1 MSIMEIQRYQNEIK
15 DKSLL
20 SYINAKNIHF
30 KNQATAL
37 LYIVGGIWPVFGF
50 SSILHQKPDSLLS
63 VAGAFLAGIFPSAL
77 LGGLIFALT
86 ICIGKEFIFRLF
98 KNYRTS
104 YNNLLLEKQ
113 NLINMFKDLKNQK
126 IILDFISWKRKYHL
140 TPIIF
145 QDYKTKS
152 VIDFEKLLV
161 SALANKDYSYAA
173 SLFLQFSEHL
183 ESSSLIDEEKIK
195 NYREQLD
202 IIKLDNKEMEL
213 EMDMPIKKS
222 KIQNML

>member
-1 MSIMEIQRYQNEIK
+1 MSIVEIQRYQNEIK
-15 DKSLL
+15 NKNLL
-20 SYINAKNIHF
+20 SYLTAKNIHF

-37 LYIVGGIWPVFGF
+37 LYIVGGMWPVFGF

-86 ICIGKEFIFRLF
+86 IYIGKEFIFRLF
-98 KNYRTS
+98 KKYRTS
-104 YNNLLLEKQ
+104 YNDLLIEKQ
-113 NLINMFKDLKNQK
+113 NFINMFKDLKNQK

-140 TPIIF
+140 TPIVF

-161 SALANKDYSYAA
+161 SALANKEYAYAA
-173 SLFLQFSEHL
+173 SLFLQFSEQL
-183 ESSSLIDEEKIK
+183 ESSSLIDEEKIQ

-202 IIKLDNKEMEL
+202 IIKFDTKEM
-213 EMDMPIKKS
+213 EMDMPSKKS
-222 KIQNML
+222 KLQRLL